1 MTRHLQDSCI
11 IISVSLSTFLGMV
24 AMSGIN
30 ISLPVIVAEFNTT
43 LSHAAWVVN
52 GYLLILAGFI
62 VIIGRLADRRG
73 LKRTFLEG
81 IILFS
86 IGSLFCFLSW
96 DLNSLIVSRIVQAIG
111 ASMFIA
117 SGPALIATLVS
128 PLNQGKGQ
136 SVNTIFSPLGA
147 AFGIGIAGIVT
158 DYIGWRYLFLLTL
171 PIGTGVYLVG
181 KIILSE
187 VKCTRVLPPF
197 DIRGSVMI
205 FLTLVLFLAG
215 CTLVYIPSSG
225 YSFIFLFACSVLTGI
240 SFFHHQKASSD
251 SVLTVSLIKN
261 RDFSTALISSLF
273 LYSLHAGLNYFV
285 PLILVYFYY
294 LSSADAG
301 LYLMAVGLGSTVFA
315 FPAGKIADQHGPRGI
330 CIGACCIIIFILVVC
345 TIIPKDIQI
354 FILLFFLFRSGF
366 MLFASPSTKQI
377 LDQCPFD
384 QKGSGSGIMQTGR
397 YSAYTIGIAILC
409 IVFETVVYHAG
420 LVNDGTAIAHR
431 ITPEIAQIGI
441 LSLFYAGIVIAG
453 LALIFSILS
462 RNKVIQSG
470 KDENHEMDEITKD
483 SDYI

>member
-30 ISLPVIVAEFNTT
+30 ISLPVIVTEFNTT

-81 IILFS
+81 IIIFS

-354 FILLFFLFRSGF
+354 FYSVVLSFQVRFYVICKSLDKADPGSMSFRSKRF
-366 MLFASPSTKQI
+366 RLW
-377 LDQCPFD
+377 
-384 QKGSGSGIMQTGR
+384 
-397 YSAYTIGIAILC
+397 
-409 IVFETVVYHAG
+409 YHADRS
-420 LVNDGTAIAHR
+420 VFCVYDRNCN
-431 ITPEIAQIGI
+431 
-441 LSLFYAGIVIAG
+441 SLYCI
-453 LALIFSILS
+453 
-462 RNKVIQSG
+462 
-470 KDENHEMDEITKD
+470 
-483 SDYI
+483 